1 MAGGVT
7 WRVEGLRQLGQN
19 FAKLTA
25 DMQNKASR
33 AAVRE
38 AAKVVAKEAK
48 SHHPLWESQTG
59 SLEADIGQ
67 RRRRKASGPGIEI
80 WEVGVF
86 SNRTKTYVG
95 NYKNARSGRV
105 GKSYDVEA
113 PSYYWKFLE
122 YGTVK
127 MGAKPFLRPALDYQ
141 KVKATEVMT
150 ETLRNKIQSFAM
162 KLPNT

>member
-7 WRVEGLRQLGQN
+7 WKVEGLRQLGQN
-19 FAKLTA
+19 FARLTA
-25 DMQNKASR
+25 DMQKTASR

-48 SHHPLWESQTG
+48 NHHPMWESQTG
-59 SLEADIGQ
+59 ALEASIGQ

-86 SNRTKTYVG
+86 STKTTTYAH
-95 NYKNARSGRV
+95 NLKNIRSGRA
-105 GKSYDVEA
+105 GQSYEEN
-113 PSYYWKFLE
+113 PPTFYWKFLE

-127 MGAKPFLRPALDYQ
+127 MEPKPFLRPALDNQ
-141 KVKATEVMT
+141 KEKATTTMVDV
-150 ETLRNKIQSFAM
+150 LRDKVEGFAA
-162 KLPNT
+162 KLPVY

>member
-7 WRVEGLRQLGQN
+7 WKVEGLRQLGQN

-48 SHHPLWESQTG
+48 SHHPLWESRTG
-59 SLEADIGQ
+59 ALEASIGQ

-86 SNRTKTYVG
+86 SVDKKKYSPSL
-95 NYKNARSGRV
+95 KNVISGRA
-105 GKSYDVEA
+105 GSMYDVD
-113 PSYYWKFLE
+113 PPTYYWKFLE

-127 MGAKPFLRPALDYQ
+127 MGAKSFLRPALDYQ
-141 KVKATEVMT
+141 KVYATEVMR
-150 ETLRNKIQSFAM
+150 ETLRDKVQIFAL
-162 KLPNT
+162 KLSNT